1 MDTFVRWGPPAPGA
15 EDGAG
20 AQAAAV
26 HRRVQGRGGQA
37 ARGERQGPAAGG
49 GRSRRPRQP
58 AQDVAQRAS
67 GGRFRR
73 RPGPAEG
80 RGSRAGPAEARE
92 QAARAGERDPQAGRG
107 LFRPGGGPDMRY
119 RFVAAER
126 ATFPVRM
133 LCRLAGVAASGFYA
147 WLRRGPGRR
156 AGEDAGLAGRLA
168 AIFEASRRTY
178 GSPRPHAE
186 RREDGV
192 RIGRGR
198 VARLMRRGGL
208 TAARRR
214 RVPRTTDSRHDH
226 PVAPN
231 LLGRNFAADRP
242 DAVWLADISYIP
254 TGEGWLYLAAIKDM
268 ATREIVGWGMADHLR
283 EELARDALL
292 MAIRRRQPPPGLIH
306 HSDRPAQY
314 ASGPY
319 RKVLGRHGIRQSM
332 SRKGDC
338 YDNAPMESFFGTLK
352 TELVHRTSFP
362 TREAARRAIFEY
374 VEAFYNRRRRHSGL
388 GFLTPAQAYEQMA
401 RAA

>member
-1 MDTFVRWGPPAPGA
+1 
-15 EDGAG
+15 
-20 AQAAAV
+20 
-26 HRRVQGRGGQA
+26 
-37 ARGERQGPAAGG
+37 
-49 GRSRRPRQP
+49 
-58 AQDVAQRAS
+58 
-67 GGRFRR
+67 
-73 RPGPAEG
+73 
-80 RGSRAGPAEARE
+80 
-92 QAARAGERDPQAGRG
+92 
-107 LFRPGGGPDMRY
+107 MRY

-126 ATFPVRM
+126 ATVPVRR

-156 AGEDAGLAGRLA
+156 AGEDAGLAARIA

-178 GSPRPHAE
+178 GSPRIHAE
-186 RREDGV
+186 LREDGV

-242 DAVWLADISYIP
+242 DTVWLADISYIP
-254 TGEGWLYLAAIKDM
+254 TGEGWMYLAAVKDM
-268 ATREIVGWGMADHLR
+268 ATREIVGWSMADHLR
-283 EELARDALL
+283 GELARDALV
-292 MAIRRRQPPPGLIH
+292 MGIQRRQPPRGLIQ
-306 HSDRPAQY
+306 HSDRGVQY
-314 ASGPY
+314 ASKPY
-319 RKVLGRHGIRQSM
+319 RAILARHGITQSM

-338 YDNAPMESFFGTLK
+338 LDNAPMESFFGSLK
-352 TELVHRTSFP
+352 NELVHRTTFP

>member
-1 MDTFVRWGPPAPGA
+1 MAQERKRRRFTA
-15 EDGAG
+15 EYKAEAVKRLEESGKALQQVAADLGVHANQLRTWRNERLAAG
-20 AQAAAV
+20 SADALARQKAEAAELARLKRENKRLEQENEILKRAAAFFA
-26 HRRVQGRGGQA
+26 RGG
-37 ARGERQGPAAGG
+37 P
-49 GRSRRPRQP
+49 
-58 AQDVAQRAS
+58 VV
-67 GGRFRR
+67 
-73 RPGPAEG
+73 
-80 RGSRAGPAEARE
+80 
-92 QAARAGERDPQAGRG
+92 
-107 LFRPGGGPDMRY
+107 RY

-133 LCRLAGVAASGFYA
+133 LCRLVGVAASGFYA

-156 AGEDAGLAGRLA
+156 AGEDAGLAGRIA

-178 GSPRPHAE
+178 GSPRIHAE
-186 RREDGV
+186 LREDGV
-192 RIGRGR
+192 RTGRGR

-242 DAVWLADISYIP
+242 DTVWLADISYIP
-254 TGEGWLYLAAIKDM
+254 TGEGWMYLAAVKDM
-268 ATREIVGWGMADHLR
+268 ATREIAGWSMADHLR
-283 EELARDALL
+283 GELARDALV
-292 MAIRRRQPPPGLIH
+292 MAIQRRQPPRGLIQ
-306 HSDRPAQY
+306 HSDRGVQY
-314 ASGPY
+314 ASKPY
-319 RKVLGRHGIRQSM
+319 RAILARHGITPSM

-338 YDNAPMESFFGTLK
+338 LDNAPMESFFGSLK
-352 TELVHRTSFP
+352 NELVHRTTFP